1 MADASGYEQDAPRI
15 DREYIPDNAK
25 TDADIRQA
33 LENEGFPDDAIDDI
47 SGWLM
52 TEDDAWN
59 AVGGEVQ
66 DAGSVERALRR
77 DDGAISET
85 RARSIANDVADEIQS
100 ARRDALDRVGS
111 DGAIYRSDGAKLGNR
126 ENVEEQVRDDGF
138 YYENTRTGSEIK
150 VRGWD
155 R

>member
-1 MADASGYEQDAPRI
+1 MADASGYEDDAPRI
-15 DREYIPDNAK
+15 DREYIPDSAQ
-25 TDADIRQA
+25 TDAEIEQA
-33 LENEGFPDDAIDDI
+33 LRDEGFPDDAIDDI
-47 SGWLM
+47 KGWLI
-52 TEDDAWN
+52 TEDDAWD

-66 DAGSVERALRR
+66 DANSVERALRR
-77 DDGAISET
+77 DNGAISET
-85 RARSIANDVADEIQS
+85 RARSIADDVAGEIQS

-138 YYENTRTGSEIK
+138 YYQNTRTGSEIK

-155 R
+155 G